1 VFPLSFILLLIL
13 AIPFLFLVLNYH
25 ISELAFVKLGIPANL
40 IFAVFILSLLGGLI
54 NIPISK
60 RKITQKDELPPLM
73 SMFFYYP
80 PRMREQIIA
89 INVGGAIV
97 PILISIYLFK
107 FAPIVPVI
115 IATTIITILTK
126 FLARPVPGIGIAM
139 PAFIPPIVAAVLAML
154 LAHNQNPA
162 AVAYISGVIGT
173 LVGADLLNLNKI
185 SKMGGYVLSIGG
197 AGVFDG
203 IFLIGVIA
211 ALLA

>member
-1 VFPLSFILLLIL
+1 
-13 AIPFLFLVLNYH
+13 
-25 ISELAFVKLGIPANL
+25 
-40 IFAVFILSLLGGLI
+40 
-54 NIPISK
+54 
-60 RKITQKDELPPLM
+60 M